1 MTDELERLANG
12 VLWPGFL
19 GTEAPAWLR
28 DELRD
33 GLAGVV
39 YFGQNVGQGLP
50 ALSAQILDANP
61 NALIGIDEEGGS
73 VTRLES
79 ATGSTVPGAAQLGL
93 LDDLVASEETG
104 AELARRVRAVGAN
117 VVLGP
122 VADVNTDPRNPVIG
136 VRAFGDDEALVSRH
150 VVATIDG
157 IQDGAVAACVK
168 HFPGHG
174 DTHMDSHHSLPEITL
189 DLEEFERV
197 HLEPFRAAIDAGVDA
212 VMTAH
217 IVVPAWGEQPATL
230 NPRVLGMLR
239 DWGYDGVIITDAL
252 DMAAIR
258 ETVGLGGGAAKALA
272 AGADLLCIGNPTN
285 PGDAALTDQDEQD
298 FRAARDGIVAALR
311 DGSLSRARVEEA
323 AARVAALATKLRAA
337 AAAAEEAHEP
347 ADDFDAAGILR
358 RMVTISGATPE
369 VSTELAVIDARRRST
384 LAVDSAGSYVANALA
399 DDGLRVRLDVASA
412 PLSDQDRVLD
422 EVAKAAEAASA
433 TTVLLIDR
441 PDTDAAQRALVER
454 AALRDPRAV
463 VVNVGLPTEL
473 PLPLPTVEV
482 AAASRLGAQ
491 TARDALLGRFTAQQR
506 MTSAG

>member
-1 MTDELERLANG
+1 MTDELARLANG
-12 VLWPGFL
+12 VLWPGFF
-19 GTEAPAWLR
+19 GTEAPEWLR
-28 DELRD
+28 AELRH

-39 YFGQNVGQGLP
+39 YFGQNVGEGLP
-50 ALSAQILDANP
+50 ALSAAILDANP
-61 NALIGIDEEGGS
+61 DALIGIDEEGGS

-93 LDDLVASEETG
+93 LDDLVASEKTG

-157 IQDGAVAACVK
+157 IQDAAVAACVK

-197 HLEPFRAAIDAGVDA
+197 HLEPFRAAVDAGVDA

-230 NPRVLGMLR
+230 NPRVLGKLR

-258 ETVGLGGGAAKALA
+258 ETVGLGGGAALALA

-285 PGDAALTDQDEQD
+285 PGDAALPDQDERD

-311 DGSLSRARVEEA
+311 DGSLSRERVEEA
-323 AARVAALATKLRAA
+323 ARRVAALAAKLRAA
-337 AAAAEEAHEP
+337 ADRDQET
-347 ADDFDAAGILR
+347 ADDFDAAEVVR
-358 RMVTISGATPE
+358 RVLMVTGDTPAAA
-369 VSTELAVIDARRRST
+369 SELAVIDARRRST

-399 DDGLRVRLDVASA
+399 DDGLRVRLDVAST
-412 PLSDQDRVLD
+412 PLAEQDRVLD
-422 EVAKAAEAASA
+422 EVVAAPG

-454 AALRDPRAV
+454 AAVRDPAAV
-463 VVNVGLPTEL
+463 VVNVGLPTTN

-491 TARDALLGRFTAQQR
+491 MARDALLGRFAVKQR
-506 MTSAG
+506 ASAD

>member
-1 MTDELERLANG
+1 MTDDLERLANG
-12 VLWPGFL
+12 VLWPGFF
-19 GTEAPAWLR
+19 GTEAPEWLR

-39 YFGQNVGQGLP
+39 YFGQNVGAGLP
-50 ALSAQILDANP
+50 ALSAAILDANP
-61 NALIGIDEEGGS
+61 DALIGIDEEGGS

-93 LDDLVASEETG
+93 LDDLVASEKTG

-136 VRAFGDDEALVSRH
+136 VRAFGADEALVSRH

-174 DTHMDSHHSLPEITL
+174 DTHMDSHHALPEITL
-189 DLEEFERV
+189 DLDEFERV
-197 HLEPFRAAIDAGVDA
+197 HLEPFRAAVDAGVDA

-258 ETVGLGGGAAKALA
+258 ETVGLGGGAAQALA

-285 PGDAALTDQDEQD
+285 PGDAALPDQDEQD

-323 AARVAALATKLRAA
+323 AARVASLAAKLRV
-337 AAAAEEAHEP
+337 AAEQTHEP
-347 ADDFDAAGILR
+347 IEPFDAAEIVR
-358 RMVTISGATPE
+358 RVVTVSGDAPQAT
-369 VSTELAVIDARRRST
+369 SELAVIDARRRST
-384 LAVDSAGSYVANALA
+384 LAVDSAGSYVASALA
-399 DDGLRVRLDVASA
+399 GDGLRVRLDVASA
-412 PLSDQDRVLD
+412 PDSEQDRVID
-422 EVAKAAEAASA
+422 EVSAAAG

-454 AALRDPRAV
+454 AAVRDPRAV
-463 VVNVGLPTEL
+463 VVNVGLPTAN
-473 PLPLPTVEV
+473 PLPLPTIEV

-491 TARDALLGRFTAQQR
+491 TAREALLGRFPVQQR

>member
-1 MTDELERLANG
+1 MTDDLERLANG

-19 GTEAPAWLR
+19 GTEAPEWLR
-28 DELRD
+28 AELRD

-39 YFGQNVGQGLP
+39 YFGQNIGEGLP
-50 ALSAQILDANP
+50 ALSAQILEANP
-61 NALIGIDEEGGS
+61 DALIGIDEEGGS

-93 LDDLVASEETG
+93 LDDLVASEKTG

-136 VRAFGDDEALVSRH
+136 VRAFGDDAALVSRH
-150 VVATIDG
+150 AVATIDG

-174 DTHMDSHHSLPEITL
+174 DTHMDSHHALPEITL

-197 HLEPFRAAIDAGVDA
+197 HLEPFRAAVDAGVDA

-239 DWGYDGVIITDAL
+239 EWGFEGVIITDAL

-258 ETVGLGGGAAKALA
+258 ETVGLGGGAAQALA

-285 PGDAALTDQDEQD
+285 PGDAALPDQDERD

-311 DGSLSRARVEEA
+311 DGTLSRARVEEA
-323 AARVAALATKLRAA
+323 AARVAALAAKLHLAA
-337 AAAAEEAHEP
+337 GRDHETV
-347 ADDFDAAGILR
+347 DDFDAADIVR
-358 RMVTISGATPE
+358 RVLSVSGGTPAVASE
-369 VSTELAVIDARRRST
+369 IAVIDARRRST

-399 DDGLRVRLDVASA
+399 DDGLRVRLDVASV
-412 PLSDQDRVLD
+412 PVDEQDRVLD
-422 EVAKAAEAASA
+422 EVCADAG

-441 PDTDAAQRALVER
+441 PDTDAAQRGLVER
-454 AALRDPRAV
+454 AALRDAGAV
-463 VVNVGLPTEL
+463 VVNVGLPTRQS
-473 PLPLPTVEV
+473 LPLPTVEV

-491 TARDALLGRFTAQQR
+491 MAREALLGRFALQQR
-506 MTSAG
+506 IDSAG

>member
-12 VLWPGFL
+12 VLWPGFF
-19 GTEAPAWLR
+19 GTEAPEWLR
-28 DELRD
+28 AELRD

-39 YFGQNVGQGLP
+39 YFGQNVGEGLP
-50 ALSAQILDANP
+50 ALSAAILDANP
-61 NALIGIDEEGGS
+61 DALIGVDEEGGS

-79 ATGSTVPGAAQLGL
+79 ATGSTVPGAAQLGM
-93 LDDLVASEETG
+93 LDDLIASERTG

-157 IQDGAVAACVK
+157 IQDAAVAACVK

-239 DWGYDGVIITDAL
+239 EWGFDGVIITDAL

-258 ETVGLGGGAAKALA
+258 ETVGLGGGAALALA

-285 PGDAALTDQDEQD
+285 PGDAALPDQDERD
-298 FRAARDGIVAALR
+298 FRSARDGIVAALR
-311 DGSLSRARVEEA
+311 DGSLSRERVEEA
-323 AARVAALATKLRAA
+323 GRRVAALAAKLRVAA
-337 AAAAEEAHEP
+337 DHDQAP
-347 ADDFDAAGILR
+347 ADDFDAAEIVR
-358 RMVTISGATPE
+358 RMLSVTGDLPLAS
-369 VSTELAVIDARRRST
+369 ELAVIDARRRST

-399 DDGLRVRLDVASA
+399 GDGLRVRLDVASTSLA
-412 PLSDQDRVLD
+412 DQDRVLE
-422 EVAKAAEAASA
+422 EVAAAAG

-441 PDTDAAQRALVER
+441 PDTDAAQRSLVER
-454 AALRDPRAV
+454 AAVRDPAAA
-463 VVNVGLPTEL
+463 VVNVGLPTTS

-491 TARDALLGRFTAQQR
+491 MAREALLGRFAVRQR
-506 MTSAG
+506 TTSAG

>member
-1 MTDELERLANG
+1 MTDDLERLANG
-12 VLWPGFL
+12 VLWPGFF
-19 GTEAPAWLR
+19 GTTAPQWLR
-28 DELRD
+28 DELSD

-39 YFGQNVGQGLP
+39 YFGQNVSDELS
-50 ALSAQILDANP
+50 ALSTEILAANP
-61 NALIGIDEEGGS
+61 DALIGIDEEGGS

-93 LDDLVASEETG
+93 LDDLVASERTG

-136 VRAFGDDEALVSRH
+136 VRAFGDDPDLVSRH

-157 IQDGAVAACVK
+157 LQDAAVAACVK

-174 DTHMDSHHSLPEITL
+174 DTHLDSHHALPEITL
-189 DLEEFERV
+189 DVEEIERV
-197 HLEPFRAAIDAGVDA
+197 HLAPFRAAVEAGVDA

-239 DWGYDGVIITDAL
+239 EWGYDGVIITDAL

-258 ETVGLGGGAAKALA
+258 ETVGLGGGAALALA

-285 PGDAALTDQDEQD
+285 PGDAALPDQDERD

-311 DGSLSRARVEEA
+311 DGSLARERVEEA
-323 AARVAALATKLRAA
+323 AARVAGLAAKLRVAA
-337 AAAAEEAHEP
+337 AGAEGSEE
-347 ADDFDAAGILR
+347 DFDAADIVR
-358 RMVTISGATPE
+358 RVLAVSGEAPHA
-369 VSTELAVIDARRRST
+369 SELAVIDARRRST
-384 LAVDSAGSYVANALA
+384 LAVDSAGSYVADALA
-399 DDGLRVRLDVASA
+399 GDGMRVRLDVAAA
-412 PLSDQDRVLD
+412 PIVDQDRVLD
-422 EVAKAAEAASA
+422 EMGAAAG

-441 PDTDAAQRALVER
+441 PDTDDAQRALVER
-454 AALRDPRAV
+454 AAVRDAGAV
-463 VVNVGLPTEL
+463 VVNVGLPAAR
-473 PLPLPTVEV
+473 PLPLPVVEV

-491 TARDALLGRFTAQQR
+491 LAREALLGRFPVSQR
-506 MTSAG
+506 TPRAG

>member
-1 MTDELERLANG
+1 MTDDLERLANG
-12 VLWPGFL
+12 VLWPGFF
-19 GTEAPAWLR
+19 GTEAPEWLR
-28 DELRD
+28 AELRD

-39 YFGQNVGQGLP
+39 YFGQNVGKGLP
-50 ALSAQILDANP
+50 ALSAAILDANP
-61 NALIGIDEEGGS
+61 DALIGIDEEGGS

-93 LDDLVASEETG
+93 LDDLIASEKTG

-136 VRAFGDDEALVSRH
+136 VRAFGADEALVSRH
-150 VVATIDG
+150 AVATIDG

-174 DTHMDSHHSLPEITL
+174 DTHMDSHHSLPEIAL
-189 DLEEFERV
+189 GLEEFERV
-197 HLEPFRAAIDAGVDA
+197 HLEPFRAAVEAGVDA

-239 DWGYDGVIITDAL
+239 DWGFEGVIITDAL

-258 ETVGLGGGAAKALA
+258 ETVGLGGGAAQALA

-285 PGDAALTDQDEQD
+285 PGDAALPDQDEQD

-311 DGSLSRARVEEA
+311 DGSLSRSRVEEA
-323 AARVAALATKLRAA
+323 AGRVAALAAKLRAA
-337 AAAAEEAHEP
+337 AERVHET
-347 ADDFDAAGILR
+347 ADDFDAADIVR
-358 RMVTISGATPE
+358 RVLTVSGGTPAAA
-369 VSTELAVIDARRRST
+369 VELAVVDARRRST

-399 DDGLRVRLDVASA
+399 GEGLRVRLDVASV
-412 PLSDQDRVLD
+412 PVDEQDRVLD
-422 EVAKAAEAASA
+422 EVCAAAG

-441 PDTDAAQRALVER
+441 PDTDTAQRALVER
-454 AALRDPRAV
+454 AAVRDADAV
-463 VVNVGLPTEL
+463 VVNVGLPTRQA
-473 PLPLPTVEV
+473 LPLPTVEV

-491 TARDALLGRFTAQQR
+491 MARDALLGRFALQQR
-506 MTSAG
+506 VDSAG

>member
-12 VLWPGFL
+12 VLWPGFF
-19 GTEAPAWLR
+19 GTEAPEWLR

-39 YFGQNVGQGLP
+39 YFGQNVGEGLP
-50 ALSAQILDANP
+50 ALSAEILAANP
-61 NALIGIDEEGGS
+61 DALIGIDEEGGS

-93 LDDLVASEETG
+93 LDDLVASEKTG

-157 IQDGAVAACVK
+157 IQDGSVAACVK

-174 DTHMDSHHSLPEITL
+174 DTHMDSHHALPEITL
-189 DLEEFERV
+189 DLAEYERV

-258 ETVGLGGGAAKALA
+258 ETVGLGGGAALALA

-285 PGDAALTDQDEQD
+285 PGDAALPDQDEQD

-311 DGSLSRARVEEA
+311 DGSLSRERVEEA
-323 AARVAALATKLRAA
+323 AGRVAALAAKLRAA
-337 AAAAEEAHEP
+337 ADRDQEP
-347 ADDFDAAGILR
+347 VDAVDDFDAAEIVR
-358 RMVTISGATPE
+358 RTVTVSGAAPE
-369 VSTELAVIDARRRST
+369 TATDLAVIDARRRST
-384 LAVDSAGSYVANALA
+384 LAVDSAGSYVASALA
-399 DDGLRVRLDVASA
+399 EDGLRVRLDVAST
-412 PLSDQDRVLD
+412 SIVEQDRVLD
-422 EVAKAAEAASA
+422 EVVASPGK
-433 TTVLLIDR
+433 TVLLIDR

-454 AALRDPRAV
+454 AAVRDPGAV
-463 VVNVGLPTEL
+463 VVNVGLPTGRS
-473 PLPLPTVEV
+473 LPLPTIEV

-491 TARDALLGRFTAQQR
+491 IAREALLGRFAVQQR
-506 MTSAG
+506 MISAG

>member
-12 VLWPGFL
+12 VLWPGFF
-19 GTEAPAWLR
+19 GTEAPEWLR
-28 DELRD
+28 AELRD

-39 YFGQNVGQGLP
+39 YFGQNVGEGLP
-50 ALSAQILDANP
+50 ALSAAILDANP
-61 NALIGIDEEGGS
+61 DALIGIDEEGGS

-93 LDDLVASEETG
+93 LDDLVASEKTG

-157 IQDGAVAACVK
+157 IQDAAVAACVK

-197 HLEPFRAAIDAGVDA
+197 HLEPFRAAVDAGADA

-230 NPRVLGMLR
+230 NPRVLGKLR
-239 DWGYDGVIITDAL
+239 DWGFDGVIITDAL

-258 ETVGLGGGAAKALA
+258 ETVGLGGGAALALA

-285 PGDAALTDQDEQD
+285 PGDAALPDQDERD

-311 DGSLSRARVEEA
+311 DGSLSRERVEEA
-323 AARVAALATKLRAA
+323 GRRVAALAAKLRAA
-337 AAAAEEAHEP
+337 ADRDHET
-347 ADDFDAAGILR
+347 ADDFDAADIVR
-358 RMVTISGATPE
+358 RVLTVTGGTTAAAS
-369 VSTELAVIDARRRST
+369 ELAVIDARRRST

-399 DDGLRVRLDVASA
+399 DDGLRVRLDVAST
-412 PLSDQDRVLD
+412 PLAEQDRVLE
-422 EVAKAAEAASA
+422 EVTAAAG

-441 PDTDAAQRALVER
+441 PDTDAAQRELVER
-454 AALRDPRAV
+454 AAVRDPAAV
-463 VVNVGLPTEL
+463 VVNVGLPAAN

-491 TARDALLGRFTAQQR
+491 MARDALLGRFAVKQR
-506 MTSAG
+506 ASAD